1 VVVEILTVISQYQES
16 IELDSTDAVAHWNLG
31 EVYELKGMPEAA
43 IKELQKAIAIAG
55 RTSGLLALLGHAYA
69 ASGKQRE
76 AQKILGELNK
86 MSEQAYVS
94 PYDLAILYLGLGD
107 KDRAFEQLTKA
118 YEDRTGWIIYL
129 NVEPIFDPLRSD
141 PRLVELVSRMKF
153 PR

>member
-1 VVVEILTVISQYQES
+1 
-16 IELDSTDAVAHWNLG
+16 
-31 EVYELKGMPEAA
+31 MPEAA

-69 ASGKQRE
+69 ASGKQGE

-107 KDRAFEQLTKA
+107 KDRALEQLNKA
-118 YEDRTGWIIYL
+118 YDDRAGWIIYL
-129 NVEPIFDPLRSD
+129 KVEPIFDPLRSD
-141 PRLVELVSRMKF
+141 ARFVDLVRRVGL
-153 PR
+153 PQ